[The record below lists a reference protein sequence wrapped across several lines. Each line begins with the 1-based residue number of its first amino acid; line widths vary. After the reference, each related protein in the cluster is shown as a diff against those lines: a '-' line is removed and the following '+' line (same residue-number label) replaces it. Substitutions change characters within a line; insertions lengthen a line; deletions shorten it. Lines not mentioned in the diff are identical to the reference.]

1 MLFVL
6 IILDRCYYDLICP
19 ILGYFLEKNK
29 KQGLTV
35 FSALR
40 QSDTHVG
47 DWIVIPGAG
56 GGLGHLGMDH
66 NTIE

>member
-1 MLFVL
+1 MISYVLFWV
-6 IILDRCYYDLICP
+6 ISWK
-19 ILGYFLEKNK
+19 KNK

-66 NTIE
+66 NTIG

>member
-1 MLFVL
+1 MISYVLFWV
-6 IILDRCYYDLICP
+6 ISWK
-19 ILGYFLEKNK
+19 KNK

>member
-1 MLFVL
+1 MSYFGLF
-6 IILDRCYYDLICP
+6 
-19 ILGYFLEKNK
+19 LGKKNK

>member
-1 MLFVL
+1 MISYVLFCV
-6 IILDRCYYDLICP
+6 ISWK
-19 ILGYFLEKNK
+19 KNK
-29 KQGLTV
+29 KQVLPV
-35 FSALR
+35 FIPLR

-47 DWIVIPGAG
+47 DCIVIPGAG